1 MHARAACFLS
11 GWLALGLAW
20 AADPGVSNVRV
31 AQRPGTKLVDIVYD
45 LGVAQPVEI
54 GIRLSADDGVS
65 WAVPCASLSGDLGAG
80 ISAGVGKAVVWDGG
94 ADWNGQHT
102 AQLRAE
108 ITATDPVYLVI
119 DLGAGSAAESYP
131 VAYLWAPP
139 AGGWTAEHKTTKLV
153 LRRLPKTNPSFTMG
167 SPAGEL
173 GRVSDLETQHE
184 VILTQDFYIGVFEI
198 TQTQWNLVMGTWPSF
213 FNNESVRAAR
223 PVERVSYDDI
233 RGSSSGAGWPTSSE
247 VDAGSFMGRLRQKTG
262 LTTLDLP
269 TEAQWEYACRAGT
282 RTALNNGTDLT
293 AVWQDANL
301 ALVGRY
307 GGNGGAESL
316 PDCDLAN
323 GTAAAGTYLPN
334 AWGLYDMHG
343 NVCEWCLDRLAM
355 YPPGTVSDPPGPDG
369 GPNRVLRGGRW
380 DDDAAGCRA
389 AARNWATPDF
399 GFRRNG
405 FRLGAVVSGQ

>member
-1 MHARAACFLS
+1 MHARVACFLS
-11 GWLALGLAW
+11 GWLALGVAW
-20 AADPGVSNVRV
+20 AADPVVSNVRI
-31 AQRPGTKLVDIVYD
+31 AQRAGTKLVEIGYD
-45 LGVAQPVEI
+45 LAAAEPVGI
-54 GIRLSADDGVS
+54 GMRLSADNGVS
-65 WAVPCASLSGDLGAG
+65 WAVPSASLSGDLGAG

-102 AQLRAE
+102 AQLRVE
-108 ITATDPVYLVI
+108 ITATATAPVYLVI
-119 DLGAGSAAESYP
+119 DLTAGSAAESYP
-131 VAYLWAPP
+131 VAYLWATP

-167 SPAGEL
+167 SPADEL
-173 GRVSDLETQHE
+173 GRQDDETQHE
-184 VILTQDFYIGVFEI
+184 VILMQDFYIGVFEI

-293 AVWQDANL
+293 SIDRDDNMN
-301 ALVGRY
+301 LVGRY
-307 GGNGGAESL
+307 WSNSGTDSGQGVGLENA
-316 PDCDLAN
+316 
-323 GTAAAGTYLPN
+323 TAAAGSYQPN
-334 AWGLYDMHG
+334 EWGLYDMHG
-343 NVCEWCLDRLAM
+343 NVWEWCLDWGGT
-355 YPPGTVSDPPGPDG
+355 YPDTVTDPRGPDWG
-369 GPNRVLRGGRW
+369 RERVQRGGGWNYYAESCRSAYRNFW
-380 DDDAAGCRA
+380 RPPSYQSGHLGCRV
-389 AARNWATPDF
+389 ARTLP
-399 GFRRNG
+399 
-405 FRLGAVVSGQ
+405 